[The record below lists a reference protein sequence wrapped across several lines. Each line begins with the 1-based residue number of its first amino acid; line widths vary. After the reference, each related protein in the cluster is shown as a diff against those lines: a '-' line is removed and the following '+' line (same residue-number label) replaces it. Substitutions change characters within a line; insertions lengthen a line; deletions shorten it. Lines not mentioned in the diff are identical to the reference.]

1 MKKSIMPVKKSG
13 ISKRKIFMSLKGPDK
28 VNVPQPQCTQDMIEI
43 KRIAPNGIFQV
54 TEEKWSKSYLLID
67 VNYTT
72 KTYDE
77 QLAFFYDWCK
87 TLNSFDVSVKI
98 TVFNENRNMQEVRE
112 RILYRHKED
121 GYDWLREAYNDIIES
136 RIVEGRQGI
145 CQEKFITITVVRR
158 IMRLQGH
165 IYLPWKVVLSI
176 ILLRCHRL

>member
-1 MKKSIMPVKKSG
+1 
-13 ISKRKIFMSLKGPDK
+13 
-28 VNVPQPQCTQDMIEI
+28 
-43 KRIAPNGIFQV
+43 
-54 TEEKWSKSYLLID
+54 
-67 VNYTT
+67 
-72 KTYDE
+72 
-77 QLAFFYDWCK
+77 
-87 TLNSFDVSVKI
+87 
-98 TVFNENRNMQEVRE
+98 MQEVRE